1 MSQVPITLQEVAKS
15 FGSVSALHDVSLR
28 IEPGEL
34 FFLLGPSGCGKTTLL
49 RHLAGFYTPDRGQI
63 FFGERDVTR
72 TPPHLRN
79 TAMVFQSYALWPHL
93 SVERNIAFGLEERKA
108 PVEQIEERVR
118 KALEMVKLGDFGTRK
133 VTQLSGGQQQR
144 VALARALVVEPDI
157 LLLDEPLSNLDTKLR
172 VEMREEIRGLVKS
185 AGLTAVYV
193 THDQK
198 EALSVADR
206 FAVMDRG
213 RILQAGTP
221 REMYRDP
228 QTPFV
233 AGFMGETNF
242 IPGEIIRET
251 SRNHLWA
258 VHTKTGLFW
267 GRVTDD
273 GWNPQPGDKVVLS
286 IRPESWRLEVYPEYK
301 NCVSGRFLR
310 AIYLGETA
318 QYDLESPAVGLIRL
332 SEANP
337 HVLHPTAERVYN
349 AVVNDEDVV
358 MLKAGA
364 DDIGA
369 TT

>member
-1 MSQVPITLQEVAKS
+1 MSLVPITLSKVAKS
-15 FGSVSALHDVSLR
+15 FGSVVALRDVSLR

-49 RHLAGFYTPDRGQI
+49 RHLAGFYTPDAGQI
-63 FFGERDVTR
+63 HFGDRDVTR

-79 TAMVFQSYALWPHL
+79 TAMMFQSYALWPHL
-93 SVERNIAFGLEERKA
+93 TVERNVAFGLEERKVA
-108 PVEQIEERVR
+108 PDDIDDRVR
-118 KALEMVKLGDFGTRK
+118 AALEMVKMGDYGPRK
-133 VTQLSGGQQQR
+133 ITQLSGGQQQR

-172 VEMREEIRGLVKS
+172 LEMREEIRRLVKT

-206 FAVMDRG
+206 FAVMEHG
-213 RILQAGTP
+213 RILQVGTP
-221 REMYRDP
+221 QQMYRDP

-233 AGFMGETNF
+233 AGFMGETNL
-242 IPGEIIRET
+242 IHGEIIRET

-258 VHTKTGLFW
+258 VQTPSGLFW
-267 GRVTDD
+267 GRATDD
-273 GWNPQPGDKVVLS
+273 DWRPQAGDKVTLS
-286 IRPESWRLEVYPEYK
+286 IRPESWRLEIYPEYK
-301 NCVSGRFLR
+301 NCVSGQFKR
-310 AIYLGETA
+310 AIYLGDSA
-318 QYDLESPAVGLIRL
+318 QYELDSPSVGLIRL

-337 HVLHPTAERVYN
+337 HVLHPTDERTYN

-358 MLKAGA
+358 MLRAA
-364 DDIGA
+364 A
-369 TT
+369 

>member
-1 MSQVPITLQEVAKS
+1 MSQVPIILNKVAKS
-15 FGSVSALHDVSLR
+15 FGSVTALLDVSLR

-63 FFGERDVTR
+63 HFGDRDVTR
-72 TPPHLRN
+72 TPPHARN

-93 SVERNIAFGLEERKA
+93 SVERNVAFGLEERKL
-108 PVEQIEERVR
+108 PVEQIAERVQ
-118 KALEMVKLGDFGTRK
+118 KALDMVKMSDFGHRK
-133 VTQLSGGQQQR
+133 TTQLSGGQQQR

-172 VEMREEIRGLVKS
+172 VEMREEIRRLVKS

-213 RILQAGTP
+213 RILQVGTP
-221 REMYRDP
+221 QEMYRDP
-228 QTPFV
+228 ATPFV

-258 VHTKTGLFW
+258 VQTPSGLFW
-267 GRVTDD
+267 GRATEAD
-273 GWNPQPGDKVVLS
+273 WQPQTGDKVVLS
-286 IRPESWRLEVYPEYK
+286 IRPESWRLEIYPEYK
-301 NCVSGRFLR
+301 NCVSGQFKR
-310 AIYLGETA
+310 AIYLGESA
-318 QYDLESPAVGLIRL
+318 QYELESKTVGAIRL
-332 SEANP
+332 SEVNP
-337 HVLHPTAERVYN
+337 HVLHPTDERTYN
-349 AVVNDEDVV
+349 AVVSDEDVI
-358 MLKAGA
+358 MLRA
-364 DDIGA
+364 DEESGSS
-369 TT
+369 